1 MIVEKQDWDD
11 LAQYRE
17 SLEHFN
23 IKGSSWYEHKR
34 GKWQKHAKYAHG
46 LDDPNKDDSKTTK
59 SAVDKAKAKKEADT
73 AKEKKKQA
81 AAKEKAKKQED
92 ANKAKAE
99 KEAAKAEERRK
110 KILAS
115 PTKLY
120 KHRKE
125 FTYDEIKKAMDT
137 FKWEKELNGYS
148 KDELQRGADFLK
160 TLNTT
165 MSNAINVYNTAA
177 RVVNS
182 IKDFNGDSDFIPII
196 GDGKKSK
203 DNTSDQ
209 NKQQNQQQPQQSQQQ
224 KQQSPKQT
232 SQQNKTSQTQA
243 KTAQIKAETALEK
256 AKAELKQVKAEQ
268 KQAKAE
274 QKQAKAEEK
283 QAKKD
288 AYQDYLREV
297 REEYEEKKKKKK

>member
-1 MIVEKQDWDD
+1 MLIVEKQDWDD
-11 LAQYRE
+11 LEEYRK
-17 SLEHFN
+17 SLEHSGVKN
-23 IKGSSWYEHKR
+23 MSWREHKF

-46 LDDPNKDDSKTTK
+46 MDDPNKDDSKTTK
-59 SAVDKAKAKKEADT
+59 SAANKAKARKEA
-73 AKEKKKQA
+73 AAVKEKKKQA
-81 AAKEKAKKQED
+81 AAKEKAKKQE
-92 ANKAKAE
+92 AAAKEKAE
-99 KEAAKAEERRK
+99 KEAAKVEERRK

-182 IKDFNGDSDFIPII
+182 IKEYNGDDNLIPFI
-196 GDGKKSK
+196 GSGQK
-203 DNTSDQ
+203 DKSDQ
-209 NKQQNQQQPQQSQQQ
+209 NKQDDKNKQQNQQ
-224 KQQSPKQT
+224 
-232 SQQNKTSQTQA
+232 NKND
-243 KTAQIKAETALEK
+243 KRRK
-256 AKAELKQVKAEQ
+256 
-268 KQAKAE
+268 
-274 QKQAKAEEK
+274 
-283 QAKKD
+283 
-288 AYQDYLREV
+288 
-297 REEYEEKKKKKK
+297 

>member
-23 IKGSSWYEHKR
+23 VKGSSWYEHKR

-59 SAVDKAKAKKEADT
+59 SAVDKVKAKKEAAA

-81 AAKEKAKKQED
+81 AAKEKAKKQEAAD
-92 ANKAKAE
+92 KAKAE

-182 IKDFNGDSDFIPII
+182 IKEYNGDSDLIPFIGGIKEN
-196 GDGKKSK
+196 KKPNEK
-203 DNTSDQ
+203 DDK
-209 NKQQNQQQPQQSQQQ
+209 NKQQQQQR
-224 KQQSPKQT
+224 K
-232 SQQNKTSQTQA
+232 
-243 KTAQIKAETALEK
+243 
-256 AKAELKQVKAEQ
+256 
-268 KQAKAE
+268 
-274 QKQAKAEEK
+274 
-283 QAKKD
+283 
-288 AYQDYLREV
+288 
-297 REEYEEKKKKKK
+297 

>member
-11 LAQYRE
+11 LTQYRE

-23 IKGSSWYEHKR
+23 VKGSSWYEHKR

-46 LDDPNKDDSKTTK
+46 MDDPNKDDSKTTK
-59 SAVDKAKAKKEADT
+59 SAADKAKAKKEAAA

-115 PTKLY
+115 PTKFY

-182 IKDFNGDSDFIPII
+182 IKEYNGDDDLIPFVGGIKEN
-196 GDGKKSK
+196 KKPNEK
-203 DNTSDQ
+203 DDK
-209 NKQQNQQQPQQSQQQ
+209 NKQQ
-224 KQQSPKQT
+224 PK
-232 SQQNKTSQTQA
+232 K
-243 KTAQIKAETALEK
+243 
-256 AKAELKQVKAEQ
+256 
-268 KQAKAE
+268 
-274 QKQAKAEEK
+274 
-283 QAKKD
+283 
-288 AYQDYLREV
+288 
-297 REEYEEKKKKKK
+297 